1 MSDAPRFLVGI
12 DGSQEADRA
21 LAFAVNLARL
31 AAADLYLV
39 HARTLPGA
47 NSGLAMSAT
56 LDALEERAREAA
68 SAVLGRKLDANHV
81 IARSGPAVEVLLLV
95 AGELGAGLIVVG
107 TSGEGHSARGV
118 LGSTAAQLVV
128 RSPVPVV
135 VVP

>member
-1 MSDAPRFLVGI
+1 MSAAQRFLVGI
-12 DGSQEADRA
+12 DGSREADRA
-21 LAFAVNLARL
+21 LAFAVDLTRL

-47 NSGLAMSAT
+47 NPALAMSAT

-68 SAVLGRKLDANHV
+68 SVVLGRKLEANHV
-81 IARSGPAVEVLLLV
+81 IARSGPAVEVLLMV
-95 AGELGAGLIVVG
+95 AEELGAALIVVG
-107 TSGEGHSARGV
+107 TAGEGHSVRGV

-128 RSPVPVV
+128 RSRIPVV